1 VSMIVYNCLHRH
13 RSVPETALLYVV
25 GQRSCQN
32 QDISALKLDD
42 YFALLNWYRY
52 LKGKRRG

>member
-1 VSMIVYNCLHRH
+1 MIVYNCLHRH

-32 QDISALKLDD
+32 QDVIALKLDD
-42 YFALLNWYRY
+42 NFALLN
-52 LKGKRRG
+52 